1 MKELWKKVW
10 AWARSRKLEQSF
22 FELAQG
28 DLVEKAKICLLAREE
43 RIMSRTQQR
52 LLEHSIWGKS

>member
-1 MKELWKKVW
+1 MKELWKRVW

-28 DLVEKAKICLLAREE
+28 DLVEKAKICLIAREQ
-43 RIMSRTQQR
+43 RYTSRTR
-52 LLEHSIWGKS
+52 LFVIERAVGRFI